1 MQTQDDSLSQPSSQK
16 QWTTK
21 GSLKP
26 FKPPRKVRKAI
37 SISSSSTEEDMQ
49 EDAMDALEESIF
61 REEARDWL
69 STYGS
74 KLYAVET
81 AKFNAQEARRK
92 NLKSVR

>member
-1 MQTQDDSLSQPSSQK
+1 MSAQDEHLLSQPASQK
-16 QWTTK
+16 H
-21 GSLKP
+21 SLKS
-26 FKPPRKVRKAI
+26 FKPPRKTRKAI
-37 SISSSSTEEDMQ
+37 QISSTSSTEEDML
-49 EDAMDALEESIF
+49 EDGMDALEEEIF
-61 REEARDWL
+61 RSEARDWL